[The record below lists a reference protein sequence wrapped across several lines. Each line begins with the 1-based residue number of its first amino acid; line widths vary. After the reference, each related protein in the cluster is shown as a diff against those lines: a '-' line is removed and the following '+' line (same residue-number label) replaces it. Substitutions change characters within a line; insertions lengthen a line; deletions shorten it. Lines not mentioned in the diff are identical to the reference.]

1 MAIPLQAAADA
12 LKRSSH
18 AIAVTGAGIS
28 VESGIPSFRGTDG
41 IWVKYPVEE
50 FATIDAYVSNPRKVW
65 QLWRELAD
73 QLGDTKPHAGH
84 VALAELEAAGVL
96 KAVITQNVDHLH
108 QDAGSKKV
116 IEYHGNARHLRCL
129 ECGAEKPFD
138 RANVPPTPPYCPACR
153 GLMKPDVVMF
163 GELIPGEAMVEADM
177 LARQSD
183 VVLIVGTSAQVF
195 PAARLPYT
203 AKERGAFIIEANVE
217 PTAFTEQISDAF
229 LAGPAGTTLPELAS
243 LVEQST

>member
-1 MAIPLQAAADA
+1 VHDALQTAADA

-28 VESGIPSFRGTDG
+28 VESGIPSFRGTSG

-50 FATIDAYVSNPRKVW
+50 FATIDAYVGNPRKVW
-65 QLWRELAD
+65 QLWRELAE
-73 QLGDTKPHAGH
+73 QLGDAKPHTGH
-84 VALAELEAAGVL
+84 VALAELETAGVL

-108 QDAGSKKV
+108 QDAGSRKV
-116 IEYHGNARHLRCL
+116 IEYHGNTRHLRCL

-138 RANVPPTPPYCPACR
+138 RANIPAAPPWCPACR

-163 GELIPGEAMVEADM
+163 GEFVPGEAMAEADL
-177 LARQSD
+177 LAQQSD
-183 VVLIVGTSAQVF
+183 VVLVVGTSAQVF

-203 AKERGAFIIEANVE
+203 AKEHGAYIIEANVE
-217 PTAFTEQISDAF
+217 PTAFTEHITDAF
-229 LAGPAGTTLPELAS
+229 IEGPARTTLPELAR
-243 LVEQST
+243 LVRESG